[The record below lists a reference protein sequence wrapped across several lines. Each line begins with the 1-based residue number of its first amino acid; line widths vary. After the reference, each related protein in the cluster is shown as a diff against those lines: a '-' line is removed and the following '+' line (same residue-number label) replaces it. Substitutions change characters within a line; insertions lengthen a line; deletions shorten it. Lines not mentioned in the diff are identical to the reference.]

1 MLCFICCAI
10 SCIGVS
16 GDDETDGEVRSP
28 TGDEGADI
36 TTEYVAVEVK
46 GTE

>member
-10 SCIGVS
+10 SCIGFNP
-16 GDDETDGEVRSP
+16 EEEHEPEVRSP

-36 TTEYVAVEVK
+36 TTDYVAVEVT
-46 GTE
+46 GAE